1 MKKSILALSM
11 LALLGTSPVLAQARH
26 RHHAPTVQVAPGN
39 SHDDADDENVAYSDT
54 ASAASASADAPD
66 ESYYDHDSQV
76 PDAVANNPLSF
87 HNFDNPFAWFVAL
100 FTAGFGGIVLALI
113 IILFVFTLLFA
124 PFIIL
129 FMILRY
135 LMRRHND
142 RVELAEKAMA
152 AGVDVPEHMRP
163 LGRQSNEYMWRQGVK
178 NASVGFGLMVMF
190 YFWEGYYLVGVGA
203 LILCLGI
210 GKMVI
215 SRYSNP
221 VNDSH
226 CNGWNN
232 NVSSRSDDN
241 SNNNGNGNN
250 NGNSNNNGNGG
261 ADDNST
267 NAANS

>member
-26 RHHAPTVQVAPGN
+26 RHHAPTEQVASDNN
-39 SHDDADDENVAYSDT
+39 SSDDENVAYSDT
-54 ASAASASADAPD
+54 ASTSSAADDDPD
-66 ESYYDHDSQV
+66 ESYYDRDSQV
-76 PDAVANNPLSF
+76 SDAVANNPLSF
-87 HNFDNPFAWFVAL
+87 RNFDNPFAWFVAL

-124 PFIIL
+124 PFIVL

-221 VNDSH
+221 VNDNQ
-226 CNGWNN
+226 CNGRNN
-232 NVSSRSDDN
+232 NGSSRSD
-241 SNNNGNGNN
+241 
-250 NGNSNNNGNGG
+250 GNSNNNDNGG
-261 ADDNST
+261 ADDNSA

>member
-26 RHHAPTVQVAPGN
+26 RHHAPMEQVATDN
-39 SHDDADDENVAYSDT
+39 SHNDADDENVAYSDT
-54 ASAASASADAPD
+54 ASASSASSASADSD
-66 ESYYDHDSQV
+66 ESFDDDSQSV
-76 PDAVANNPLSF
+76 PSAVANNPLSF

-142 RVELAEKAMA
+142 RVELAEKAME
-152 AGVDVPEHMRP
+152 AGVEVPEHLRP
-163 LGRQSNEYMWRQGVK
+163 TSRQSDEYMWRKGVK
-178 NASVGFGLMVMF
+178 NASIGFGLMVMF
-190 YFWEGYYLVGVGA
+190 FFWGGDFFAGIGG

-210 GKMVI
+210 GQMVI
-215 SRYSNP
+215 SRYSRP
-221 VNDSH
+221 GSNDADNAS
-226 CNGWNN
+226 NTPNN
-232 NVSSRSDDN
+232 H
-241 SNNNGNGNN
+241 
-250 NGNSNNNGNGG
+250 
-261 ADDNST
+261 
-267 NAANS
+267 